1 MRIDSKVGV
10 VVVAD
15 SREAKPTSSPTTVKA
30 PEKSNLDSVV
40 VLSAA
45 GTSASQP
52 TPATDP
58 ESIDPRNRTR
68 LDEIRVA
75 IKHDRY
81 PIDLDK
87 LASKMVDDE
96 FVRSSNV
103 S

>member
-15 SREAKPTSSPTTVKA
+15 PREAKPASSPTTLKA

-40 VLSAA
+40 KLSAA

-52 TPATDP
+52 AQATDP
-58 ESIDPRNRTR
+58 ESIDPQNRTR

>member
-10 VVVAD
+10 VAVAD
-15 SREAKPTSSPTTVKA
+15 SREAKPSTATTTKA
-30 PEKSNLDSVV
+30 PDKSNLDSVV
-40 VLSAA
+40 HLSAA

-52 TPATDP
+52 TDP
-58 ESIDPRNRTR
+58 EQIDPQSRTR
-68 LDEIRVA
+68 LDEIRLA
-75 IKHDRY
+75 IKHDKY

-96 FVRSSNV
+96 FVRSHNV

>member
-15 SREAKPTSSPTTVKA
+15 SREAKPTTPPPVKSA
-30 PEKSNLDSVV
+30 EKSSLDSVV

-45 GTSASQP
+45 GASASQP
-52 TPATDP
+52 TQATDP

-96 FVRSSNV
+96 FVRSSDV